1 VPVVQD
7 SIAPLDRQQLSERWE
22 ALFGDPVFGD
32 FPGKVE
38 LTEFGEVLVNP
49 PVGKVHAGVAGRAV
63 ELLRNALGGHAI
75 VEASILTDIGVRAPD
90 VAWCSQGYWDA
101 HSEKGALTSAP
112 EICIEVRSPSDTL
125 VQLRRKALAYLAA
138 GAIEVWIVSPESRQV
153 EIYGKEGQRKA
164 SSFPVDP
171 GGLFA

>member
-1 VPVVQD
+1 MPVVQD

-75 VEASILTDIGVRAPD
+75 VEASILTDIGVGTTPPVSSPTRLGSS
-90 VAWCSQGYWDA
+90 VAHILSWLRPPLVSCV
-101 HSEKGALTSAP
+101 T
-112 EICIEVRSPSDTL
+112 ISPKLNRCT
-125 VQLRRKALAYLAA
+125 
-138 GAIEVWIVSPESRQV
+138 
-153 EIYGKEGQRKA
+153 
-164 SSFPVDP
+164 
-171 GGLFA
+171 